1 MTLNLAGTRESILSF
16 VSVIPLHLLL
26 ADVMESDSRVGVG
39 ELMMSRDDV
48 LMMPAAAGRN
58 EFSLITPMKTLAE
71 VSSLFRF
78 LAESGFDGGLDSRFG
93 EAVIDRFFGK
103 PAAIK

>member
-1 MTLNLAGTRESILSF
+1 
-16 VSVIPLHLLL
+16 
-26 ADVMESDSRVGVG
+26 
-39 ELMMSRDDV
+39 LMMSGDDV

-78 LAESGFDGGLDSRFG
+78 LAEKRL
-93 EAVIDRFFGK
+93 
-103 PAAIK
+103 

>member
-1 MTLNLAGTRESILSF
+1 MA
-16 VSVIPLHLLL
+16 
-26 ADVMESDSRVGVG
+26 ESDRRVGVG
-39 ELMMSRDDV
+39 VMSGDDV

-58 EFSLITPMKTLAE
+58 EFSLITPIKTLAD

-78 LAESGFDGGLDSRFG
+78 LAESGFDGSVDSRFG
-93 EAVIDRFFGK
+93 EAAIDRFFGK

>member
-1 MTLNLAGTRESILSF
+1 MVKCT
-16 VSVIPLHLLL
+16 IPSPLIRCLQWY
-26 ADVMESDSRVGVG
+26 
-39 ELMMSRDDV
+39 V
-48 LMMPAAAGRN
+48 LMMPAAAERK

-78 LAESGFDGGLDSRFG
+78 LAESGFDGSVDSRFG

>member
-1 MTLNLAGTRESILSF
+1 MNPKPDGYGLLKI
-16 VSVIPLHLLL
+16 LL
-26 ADVMESDSRVGVG
+26 ADVMAESDRRVGVG
-39 ELMMSRDDV
+39 ELMMSGDDV

-78 LAESGFDGGLDSRFG
+78 LPESGFDGSVDSRFG

-103 PAAIK
+103 PAAIE